1 MIRRRALRVAATVV
15 VALLAMPVVGS
26 GGWSVSEIVR
36 IEAPRF
42 SVSGATPGCQEELV
56 VERGL
61 RWLSTTAAAV
71 AALVPGSERPAA
83 IAERMTL
90 AVGDVTYRLGSPI
103 VLQRHAVCTTVC
115 APIPLEA
122 RSVSDVRGF
131 YASRPGEPFR
141 EMPIG
146 VWGNFIRWDDDV
158 DTTRVTEDARWVCLG
173 VRNWMDAPRDAFFLV
188 RYER

>member
-1 MIRRRALRVAATVV
+1 MIGRRALCATATMV

-26 GGWSVSEIVR
+26 GGWSVSETVR
-36 IEAPRF
+36 IEAPRY
-42 SVSGATPGCQEELV
+42 SISGATPGCQEELV

-61 RWLSTTAAAV
+61 RWLSMTAAAV
-71 AALVPGSERPAA
+71 TALVPGSERPAA

-90 AVGDVTYRLGSPI
+90 AAGDLTYRLGSPM

-141 EMPIG
+141 ELPIG
-146 VWGNFIRWDDDV
+146 VWGNFIRWDDHV
-158 DTTRVTEDARWVCLG
+158 DTTRVTDDARWVCLG
-173 VRNWMDAPRDAFFLV
+173 VRNWMDAPREAFFLV